1 MQADRTSGVAS
12 TGARPNYA
20 PENRSAGA
28 GKFIAVAVFALL
40 VLGALATLVV
50 VMTRGRTQFANP
62 DAGLARPPAEV
73 AAPATEAPATEAP
86 TNEATKAETP
96 EAQPSVDGAAR

>member
-40 VLGALATLVV
+40 
-50 VMTRGRTQFANP
+50 
-62 DAGLARPPAEV
+62 
-73 AAPATEAPATEAP
+73 
-86 TNEATKAETP
+86 
-96 EAQPSVDGAAR
+96 

>member
-73 AAPATEAPATEAP
+73 AAPATEAPATETP

-96 EAQPSVDGAAR
+96 EAQPTVAGAAR